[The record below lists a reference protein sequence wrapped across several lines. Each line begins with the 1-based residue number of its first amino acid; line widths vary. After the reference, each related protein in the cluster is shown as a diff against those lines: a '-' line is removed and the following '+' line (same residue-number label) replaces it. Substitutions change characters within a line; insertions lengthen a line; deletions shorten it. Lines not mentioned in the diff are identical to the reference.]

1 MYNFNISV
9 PLLLKFAPRT
19 AKTKNGFH
27 LAAGIIGSYI
37 AFSQMRLESTANGYN
52 EKLEI
57 RDDFNINPFRL
68 TGTVRVGYG
77 WFRAFANYNLTPY
90 FNTSNGNPDVR
101 TFTAGLTL
109 VSFD

>member
-1 MYNFNISV
+1 
-9 PLLLKFAPRT
+9 
-19 AKTKNGFH
+19 
-27 LAAGIIGSYI
+27 
-37 AFSQMRLESTANGYN
+37 MRLESTANGYN